1 MVTFNVHSK
10 THKVPAYIDSGNSFF
25 NCIAKET
32 YEKIGF
38 NLSQLEE
45 SPTPAVSQAGGG
57 ATLKILGKVPNTKE
71 NGFAFESSKTFFPLK
86 NIFVVEGL
94 HHEFNISYAFLKENH
109 CIVDIKNDYLIFEPP
124 FFKKQKFPMVHPP
137 STKTILCGALLPNL
151 PPRGRTLRPRESI
164 ILPLPASDHGHFFYP
179 RRCTAGGGTATFTEG
194 PPWELA
200 VQGAASNL
208 KHLCITNTSTSDRT
222 LYPSSKIG
230 SVCSALPPVQDS
242 TVTSTNTSLQEDK
255 RAKIHDQV
263 KLDKEYKKLEYK
275 LHELLMVYNDCIS
288 WNGEPGKTNLG
299 ETEIC
304 TGGATPIF
312 VPPSRL
318 SPDVAKIVEK
328 QIKQDQRT
336 LWSLSASKTL
346 RTKNHKYISNRK
358 QQLTTAKQQL
368 STKQRLSKG

>member
-194 PPWELA
+194 FLGNSQCRGRPQTSSTFASQIPPLPIEPCILHLKS
-200 VQGAASNL
+200 VQFAQP
-208 KHLCITNTSTSDRT
+208 
-222 LYPSSKIG
+222 YPLSKIAQ
-230 SVCSALPPVQDS
+230 SHQLTLPF
-242 TVTSTNTSLQEDK
+242 
-255 RAKIHDQV
+255 RKIKGQKSMT
-263 KLDKEYKKLEYK
+263 KL
-275 LHELLMVYNDCIS
+275 N
-288 WNGEPGKTNLG
+288 WTRN
-299 ETEIC
+299 
-304 TGGATPIF
+304 
-312 VPPSRL
+312 
-318 SPDVAKIVEK
+318 
-328 QIKQDQRT
+328 
-336 LWSLSASKTL
+336 
-346 RTKNHKYISNRK
+346 TKN
-358 QQLTTAKQQL
+358 
-368 STKQRLSKG
+368 